1 MRRKKFTVRFFVCLS
16 LVFLFC
22 LSFSA
27 ASFATGDGSG
37 GGAGAVVPLYMDWS
51 YPADGA
57 SNVSVTPVIHC
68 KFSHNVAQ
76 TNVSERN
83 KTLVTLEDENGR
95 EVDITV
101 FMADS
106 QIQFDKRQFIY
117 VSPVRPLNYGTTYTL
132 YLHEGIQAKNNM
144 ATDEVQTITFTTE
157 YGRSSFNAPLVT
169 PPVTNEL
176 AGDGCDETAV
186 RRAALRRTETL
197 RPARRLTERKAAE
210 AAVPAEITEIT
221 ETRAAETRQD
231 PAEGSLLTVGA
242 PPGVL
247 TEIPVP
253 LLVMLCQM
261 VTAHWQIPLTL
272 RIRTALPALQM
283 LPERRTDRAA
293 CVIFWTV
300 SFPAGAD

>member
-1 MRRKKFTVRFFVCLS
+1 MSVACLSVSVCLFPS
-16 LVFLFC
+16 LPSLPAME
-22 LSFSA
+22 A
-27 ASFATGDGSG
+27 AAERVLWF
-37 GGAGAVVPLYMDWS
+37 PLYMDWS

-83 KTLVTLEDENGR
+83 KTLVTLEDENGK

-169 PPVTNEL
+169 PPVT
-176 AGDGCDETAV
+176 
-186 RRAALRRTETL
+186 
-197 RPARRLTERKAAE
+197 K
-210 AAVPAEITEIT
+210 
-221 ETRAAETRQD
+221 
-231 PAEGSLLTVGA
+231 
-242 PPGVL
+242 
-247 TEIPVP
+247 
-253 LLVMLCQM
+253 
-261 VTAHWQIPLTL
+261 
-272 RIRTALPALQM
+272 
-283 LPERRTDRAA
+283 
-293 CVIFWTV
+293 
-300 SFPAGAD
+300 